1 MTLYIPN
8 RQYNSSLLA
17 VLPLQQ
23 EQMQKQIGGRNPIT
37 ANQKKKER
45 RNYNKVHVIFIVYHR
60 KTSPAGAIG
69 SAVSNERQRIYGSR
83 YIVFVSGPH
92 F

>member
-1 MTLYIPN
+1 MKDMTLYIPN

-23 EQMQKQIGGRNPIT
+23 EQMQKQIGR
-37 ANQKKKER
+37 KKSDYCEPKKEER
-45 RNYNKVHVIFIVYHR
+45 RNYNKVHVYVVVYHR
-60 KTSPAGAIG
+60 KTSPGIG

-83 YIVFVSGPH
+83 
-92 F
+92 